1 MGVEPIISDLW
12 GQRLNRF
19 THPQYLYSSLLGGHI
34 SQIINIT
41 VITIGTNSTSNVLLL
56 SPAGYFPYYT
66 EILTLFPYF
75 PYCVEMGGVE
85 PPSWQQCHK
94 VIHKFSWF
102 LFLPTKSTFLNS
114 FSLASRLSVVI
125 PTIVLP
131 ISSPLYP
138 LSEVREWWKPT

>member
-19 THPQYLYSSLLGGHI
+19 PHPQYLYSSLLGGHI
-34 SQIINIT
+34 NQIINT
-41 VITIGTNSTSNVLLL
+41 NVITIGINSTSNVLLL
-56 SPAGYFPYYT
+56 SPAGYRT
-66 EILTLFPYF
+66 IRKFPYF

-114 FSLASRLSVVI
+114 FILTSRLSVVI

-131 ISSPLYP
+131 IVSPLYP